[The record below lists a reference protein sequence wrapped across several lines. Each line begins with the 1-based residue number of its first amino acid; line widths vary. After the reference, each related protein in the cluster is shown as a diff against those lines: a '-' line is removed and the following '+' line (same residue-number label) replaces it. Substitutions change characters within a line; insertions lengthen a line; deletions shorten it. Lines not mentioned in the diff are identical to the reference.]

1 MEQEFKLDFEQLED
15 WTDDK
20 HDDLPIRG
28 LISFY
33 EATGIAKLVLD
44 NKERFVGGITAI
56 DNIACNFYTQKR
68 IKNFIKKQWEIY
80 SMSLVDHNNVTWN
93 THTYKKGEKHYARSL
108 SKRVES
114 SLLFDFV
121 NYCPRINDELPDDI
135 IVVTIP
141 DEAVP
146 QDEPVVEQEQP
157 DQTEQA

>member
-1 MEQEFKLDFEQLED
+1 MEQEFKLDFEQLES
-15 WTDDK
+15 WTDEK

-33 EATGIAKLVLD
+33 EATGIAKLVL
-44 NKERFVGGITAI
+44 NNQEKFVGGITAI

-68 IKNFIKKQWEIY
+68 IKNFIKRQWEIY
-80 SMSLVDHNNVTWN
+80 SMSLVDNNVVAWN
-93 THTYKKGEKHYARSL
+93 THTYKKGEKHYERRL

-121 NYCPRINDELPDDI
+121 NYCPRINDDLPDNI

-141 DEAVP
+141 DE
-146 QDEPVVEQEQP
+146 VVSRADPATGETQV
-157 DQTEQA
+157 DKTE